1 MSGLI
6 WRFVARRFITSMLV
20 LWAVMT
26 LVFLLISQ
34 TPGNVAMIFGD
45 LDARELGLD
54 QPLVVQ
60 YGRFMSSLARGDLGR
75 SWLSGAEVSD
85 LVADR
90 AGPTLELALVTAVAA
105 TSIGL
110 GLGLY
115 STARRGKLGD
125 VAIRVATVIG
135 VSVPSFWLGLLLLML
150 FGLYLRDL
158 LPAGGWVPFS
168 DDPVGNLAHLVLPAS
183 VLGLA
188 TVALVSRTLQVSMRD
203 TMQRDYVTFGRSA
216 GLSERRV
223 IRSLALPNAVVPT
236 VTVVGLLVGVLIS
249 GAVIVE
255 TVFTI
260 PGVGRLMVQS
270 LRNQD
275 IPVAT
280 GATLFLAA
288 VFLALN
294 AAVDVLYA
302 WLDPRLRELYA
313 RPSR

>member
-34 TPGNVAMIFGD
+34 TPGNVAMIFGG

>member
-1 MSGLI
+1 MEDPPSL
-6 WRFVARRFITSMLV
+6 LV
-20 LWAVMT
+20 DYHSPWQIPDSP
-26 LVFLLISQ
+26 LISEE
-34 TPGNVAMIFGD
+34 P
-45 LDARELGLD
+45 
-54 QPLVVQ
+54 
-60 YGRFMSSLARGDLGR
+60 
-75 SWLSGAEVSD
+75 
-85 LVADR
+85 
-90 AGPTLELALVTAVAA
+90 
-105 TSIGL
+105 
-110 GLGLY
+110 LY

-183 VLGLA
+183 VLGLG

-294 AAVDVLYA
+294 TAVDVLYA

>member
-6 WRFVARRFITSMLV
+6 WRFVVRRFITSMLV

-34 TPGNVAMIFGD
+34 TPGNVAMIFGG

-54 QPLVVQ
+54 QPLAVQ
-60 YGRFMSSLARGDLGR
+60 YGRFMLSLARGDLGR

-183 VLGLA
+183 VLGLG

-294 AAVDVLYA
+294 TAVDVLYA

>member
-26 LVFLLISQ
+26 LVFLLISL
-34 TPGNVAMIFGD
+34 TPGNVAMIFGG

-54 QPLVVQ
+54 QPLAVQ

-105 TSIGL
+105 TSTGL

-150 FGLYLRDL
+150 FGLHLRDL

>member
-1 MSGLI
+1 MDGLI
-6 WRFVARRFITSMLV
+6 WRFIVRRFVTSVLV
-20 LWAVMT
+20 LWAVAT
-26 LVFLLISQ
+26 IVFLLISL
-34 TPGNVAMIFGD
+34 TPGNVAMIFGG

-54 QPLVVQ
+54 RPLAVQ
-60 YGRFMSSLARGDLGR
+60 YGRYISNLVRGDLGR
-75 SWLSGAEVSD
+75 SWLSGAEVVD

-90 AGPTLELALVTAVAA
+90 AGPTLELALFTAVAA

-115 STARRGKLGD
+115 ATARRGRYGD
-125 VAIRVATVIG
+125 IAIRVATVIG

-150 FGLYLRDL
+150 FGLYVPDL

-168 DDPVGNLAHLVLPAS
+168 EDPAGNLGHLVLLS
-183 VLGLA
+183 FVLGLA

-203 TMQRDYVTFGRSA
+203 TLQRDHVTFGRSA
-216 GLSERRV
+216 GLAASKVMRHV
-223 IRSLALPNAVVPT
+223 ALPNAVLPT
-236 VTVVGLLVGVLIS
+236 STVIGLLVGVLIS
-249 GAVIVE
+249 GTVIVE

-260 PGVGRLMVQS
+260 PGAGRLLVQS

-280 GATLFLAA
+280 GATLFLATF
-288 VFLALN
+288 FLLLN

-302 WLDPRLRELYA
+302 FLDPRLREIYA
-313 RPSR
+313 RPA

>member
-34 TPGNVAMIFGD
+34 TPGNVAMIFGG

-54 QPLVVQ
+54 QPLAVQ

-150 FGLYLRDL
+150 FGLYLPDL

-168 DDPVGNLAHLVLPAS
+168 EDPAGNLGHLVLPS
-183 VLGLA
+183 FVLGLA

-203 TMQRDYVTFGRSA
+203 TLQRDYVTFGRSA
-216 GLSERRV
+216 GLAESKVMRHV
-223 IRSLALPNAVVPT
+223 ALPNAVLPT
-236 VTVVGLLVGVLIS
+236 ATVIGLLVGVLIS
-249 GAVIVE
+249 GTVIVE

-260 PGVGRLMVQS
+260 PGVGRLLVQS

-280 GATLFLAA
+280 GGTLFLATF
-288 VFLALN
+288 FLLLN
-294 AAVDVLYA
+294 AAVDALYA
-302 WLDPRLRELYA
+302 FLDPRLREIYA
-313 RPSR
+313 RPA

>member
-26 LVFLLISQ
+26 LVFLLISL
-34 TPGNVAMIFGD
+34 TPGNVAMIFGG

-54 QPLVVQ
+54 QPLAVQ

-150 FGLYLRDL
+150 FGLHLRDL

>member
-1 MSGLI
+1 MGGLI
-6 WRFVARRFITSMLV
+6 WRFIARRLITSALV
-20 LWAVMT
+20 LWVVTT
-26 LVFLLISQ
+26 LVFLLISL
-34 TPGNVAMIFGD
+34 TPGNVAMIFGG
-45 LDARELGLD
+45 LDARGLGLD
-54 QPLVVQ
+54 QPLAVQ

-75 SWLSGAEVSD
+75 SWLSGTEVSY

-90 AGPTLELALVTAVAA
+90 AGPTLELALVTAVVA
-105 TSIGL
+105 TSLGL

-115 STARRGKLGD
+115 STARRGKLDD

-168 DDPVGNLAHLVLPAS
+168 EDPVGNLAHLILPVS
-183 VLGLA
+183 VLSLA
-188 TVALVSRTLQVSMRD
+188 TVALDSRTLQVSMRD
-203 TMQRDYVTFGRSA
+203 TMQRDHVTFGRSA

-236 VTVVGLLVGVLIS
+236 VTVVGVLIS
-249 GAVIVE
+249 GTVIVE

-280 GATLFLAA
+280 GGTLFLAA

-302 WLDPRLRELYA
+302 LLDPRLRELYP